1 MGRSGIVRTT
11 RNGTQENL
19 TRRLMIP
26 SHTLMNSSC
35 ALGAKDV
42 SARKVELGTKLNT
55 KSIGFGIVIHS
66 CCRLLLFSGC
76 ILLVGCDMGFA
87 QNGRSVDKKP
97 TLKEVLSADCEQR
110 SNAVFA
116 FLDES
121 ESRSPADTRRKVDTE
136 VPEAKGYLREAIE
149 YFELEAKASDES
161 LRIVQSVLKQATERF
176 EDTSINRSR
185 IADFVASNLRS
196 AVLTKPDPIRRLL
209 IVHLVEQTKQ
219 YEDAPEEKAF
229 LDTTKSLLLEKDS
242 DIRAVASASMV
253 FRRMGQPS
261 GLAQNLV
268 VGLESSSF
276 AVRYASSR
284 AIKELGAPQTCY
296 NPLDSP
302 IQRTPAFKIIRE
314 WSQSKLR

>member
-1 MGRSGIVRTT
+1 VF
-11 RNGTQENL
+11 
-19 TRRLMIP
+19 
-26 SHTLMNSSC
+26 
-35 ALGAKDV
+35 V
-42 SARKVELGTKLNT
+42 RKVGLETKLNT
-55 KSIGFGIVIHS
+55 KPIELGIVFHS
-66 CCRLLLFSGC
+66 CCRLLLFAGC

-87 QNGRSVDKKP
+87 KNGRSVDKKP

-121 ESRSPADTRRKVDTE
+121 ESRSPADIRQKIEAE
-136 VPEAKGYLREAIE
+136 VPEAKGYLREAVE

-161 LRIVQSVLKQATERF
+161 LRIVQSVMKQATERF
-176 EDTSINRSR
+176 EDTSINRPR
-185 IADFVASNLRS
+185 IADFVASNLRT
-196 AVLTKPDPIRRLL
+196 AVLTKSDPTRRLL
-209 IVHLVEQTKQ
+209 IVYLVEQTKR
-219 YEDAPEEKAF
+219 YEGAPEEKAF
-229 LDTTKSLLLEKDS
+229 SDTTKSLLLENNS

-253 FRRMGQPS
+253 FRRMGQSS

-276 AVRYASSR
+276 AVRYASSK

-302 IQRTPAFKIIRE
+302 IQRSPALKIIRE